1 MSSVNRVILVG
12 HLGKDPE
19 VHYLEGGIAVARF
32 SLATSETFIAKNGQ
46 KVEQTEWHHIVAWR
60 GLADIA
66 AKYLQKGKLIYL
78 EGKLRTR
85 SFEDKVGNKKQI
97 TEIVA
102 DQLTMLGRKDGSDA
116 LGVAEGKPA
125 RLAKQ
130 EEQMNYEDG
139 PDDDLPF

>member
-1 MSSVNRVILVG
+1 M
-12 HLGKDPE
+12 
-19 VHYLEGGIAVARF
+19 
-32 SLATSETFIAKNGQ
+32 
-46 KVEQTEWHHIVAWR
+46 EQTEWHHIVAWR

-85 SFEDKVGNKKQI
+85 SFEDKAGNKKQI

-116 LGVAEGKPA
+116 LGVAEGKLT

-130 EEQMNYEDG
+130 EEQVNYEDG